1 MATSDCDEC
10 VLFGGVEWS
19 SSLVTFHRNKGENV
33 ELTKSNTV
41 ATRTESSGYGVVFT
55 SEPMVAGQMF
65 KVTMT
70 ERRGPWYGGIGRA
83 HLVCTLAAWQSILFM
98 HAHTIIII

>member
-41 ATRTESSGYGVVFT
+41 ATRTESSGYGVVWTDVQSHHDREEGPLVWWNRESSFGMYT
-55 SEPMVAGQMF
+55 S
-65 KVTMT
+65 
-70 ERRGPWYGGIGRA
+70 
-83 HLVCTLAAWQSILFM
+83 CLAVYIILCM
-98 HAHTIIII
+98 HIP